1 MVCDI
6 CSKNEATVHLT
17 EIINN
22 EVTKLHL
29 CENCA
34 REKASEMEEHF
45 GLADLLGGL
54 ADFGVQVE
62 PGEMSKLKCPNCGF
76 TYMDFKK
83 IGRLGCGECYDAFK
97 KNLAPLLKRI
107 HGSDQHYGKAP
118 LKAQKAVKV
127 RDDIQGLRT
136 RLQKA
141 VEMEEFEEAAKI
153 RDQIKE
159 LEKKITKKKENSNN
173 EDRRTA
179 K

>member
-1 MVCDI
+1 MLCDI
-6 CSKNEATVHLT
+6 CGKNEATVHLT

-29 CENCA
+29 CEECA
-34 REKASEMEEHF
+34 KQKASEMEEHF
-45 GLADLLGGL
+45 GLADILAGL
-54 ADFGVQVE
+54 ADFGGQLE
-62 PGEMSKLKCPNCGF
+62 SDEMTKLKCLNCGF

-83 IGRLGCGECYDAFK
+83 IGRFGCGECYDAFK

-118 LKAQKAVKV
+118 SKAQKIVKV
-127 RDDIQGLRT
+127 RDDIQELKA

-141 VEMEEFEEAAKI
+141 VEMEEFEEAAKL

-159 LEKKITKKKENSNN
+159 LEKKVRK
-173 EDRRTA
+173 
-179 K
+179 

>member
-6 CSKNEATVHLT
+6 CGKNEATVHLT

-29 CENCA
+29 CETCA
-34 REKASEMEEHF
+34 REKAAAMEEHF
-45 GLADLLGGL
+45 GLADLLAGL
-54 ADFGVQVE
+54 ADFGVPAE
-62 PGEMSKLKCPNCGF
+62 PDEMSKLKCPNCGF

-83 IGRLGCGECYDAFK
+83 VGRLGCAECYDAFK
-97 KNLAPLLKRI
+97 QSLAPLLKRI

-118 LKAQKAVKV
+118 IKEQKTAKV
-127 RDDIQGLRT
+127 RDDIQDLRE

-141 VEMEEFEEAAKI
+141 VDMEEFEQAAKL

-159 LEKKITKKKENSNN
+159 LEKKMTKKKE
-173 EDRRTA
+173 

>member
-6 CSKNEATVHLT
+6 CGKNEATVHLT

-29 CENCA
+29 CEECA

-45 GLADLLGGL
+45 GLAELLAGL
-54 ADFGVQVE
+54 ADFGEQPE
-62 PGEMSKLKCPNCGF
+62 SGETTKLKCQYCGF

-97 KNLAPLLKRI
+97 RNLTPLLKRI

-118 LKAQKAVKV
+118 LNAQKAARV
-127 RDDIQGLRT
+127 RDDIQELKG

-141 VEMEEFEEAAKI
+141 IEMEEFEEAAKL

-159 LEKKITKKKENSNN
+159 FEKKMEKKGNKKE
-173 EDRRTA
+173 E

>member
-6 CSKNEATVHLT
+6 CGKNEATVHLT

-29 CENCA
+29 CEECA

-45 GLADLLGGL
+45 GLAELLAGL
-54 ADFGVQVE
+54 ADFGVQLESDETTKV
-62 PGEMSKLKCPNCGF
+62 KCHSCGF
-76 TYMDFKK
+76 TFMDFKK
-83 IGRLGCGECYDAFK
+83 VGRLGCGECYETFK
-97 KNLAPLLKRI
+97 KSLTPLLRRI

-118 LKAQKAVKV
+118 SKAQKGAKV
-127 RDDIQGLRT
+127 RDDIQELKT

-141 VEMEEFEEAAKI
+141 IQMEEFEEAARL

-159 LEKKITKKKENSNN
+159 LEKKMSTRKKNN
-173 EDRRTA
+173 ED